1 METRKHYSVAEQEMV
16 IGLYEESG
24 RTLREFC
31 ESEGLEPKKLERWV
45 RARRTRETAEAGV
58 VRLVEVEEKAERA
71 ELEKASGKYRLGFG
85 SGVWLEIEGNFEREK
100 VRELVEILREESGC

>member
-45 RARRTRETAEAGV
+45 RARRTRETVKAGV
-58 VRLVEVEEKAERA
+58 LRLVEVEEKSERPEVVKLTA
-71 ELEKASGKYRLGFG
+71 KYRLGFE
-85 SGVWLEIEGNFEREK
+85 SGARLEIEGDFEGAK
-100 VRELVEILREESGC
+100 VRELVEILRNEIC

>member
-45 RARRTRETAEAGV
+45 RARRTRESAGAGV
-58 VRLVEVEEKAERA
+58 LRLVEVEEKPETAKQA
-71 ELEKASGKYRLGFG
+71 KLTGKYRLGFE
-85 SGVWLEIEGNFEREK
+85 SGAWLEIEGGFEREA
-100 VRELVEILREESGC
+100 VRELLEIMREGEEC